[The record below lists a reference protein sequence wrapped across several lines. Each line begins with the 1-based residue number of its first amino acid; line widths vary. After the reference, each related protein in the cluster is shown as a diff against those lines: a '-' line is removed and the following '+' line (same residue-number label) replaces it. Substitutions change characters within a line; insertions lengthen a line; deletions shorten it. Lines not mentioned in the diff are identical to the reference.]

1 MNENETKTE
10 TIAGFSHKTF
20 NFRRCLLKM
29 KVKAQIGPSVLNAD
43 LADLY
48 NESEKLL
55 NNGADYLHLD
65 VMDGHFVPNLTFGHV
80 VVKCLRNKIKV
91 TIFLIYVCTKKTQ

>member
-1 MNENETKTE
+1 
-10 TIAGFSHKTF
+10 
-20 NFRRCLLKM
+20 M

-91 TIFLIYVCTKKTQ
+91 RYSL